1 MWTCRRGFSFGK
13 KLMEKVSSFLSFV
26 TRFWPTCVAG
36 RVASRR
42 SMCRGEVLAV
52 LMLVQE
58 HVWVMKL
65 PPL

>member
-1 MWTCRRGFSFGK
+1 
-13 KLMEKVSSFLSFV
+13 
-26 TRFWPTCVAG
+26 
-36 RVASRR
+36 
-42 SMCRGEVLAV
+42 MCRGEVLAV